1 MPALLVFTG
10 LLMAGGGFVVW
21 DMASAVSRAAQLA
34 TAAKASDVPD
44 GAASGTTRSARSWRA
59 SRKMLATIE
68 QQTDEINQFPRR
80 LDQLARQ
87 AFRDPLTGLPNR
99 ALFVDRLAH
108 ALTRTERR
116 GEQLA
121 VLFLDLDRF
130 KVDQRQPRPQ
140 RRAISSS
147 SGSASGWPSCLRP
160 EDTIARLGGDEF
172 AILLEDVKDDKAP

>member
-1 MPALLVFTG
+1 
-10 LLMAGGGFVVW
+10 
-21 DMASAVSRAAQLA
+21 
-34 TAAKASDVPD
+34 
-44 GAASGTTRSARSWRA
+44 
-59 SRKMLATIE
+59 MLATIE

-116 GEQLA
+116 GELLA

-130 KVDQRQPRPQ
+130 KVINDSLGHSAGDQLLVGVSQ
-140 RRAISSS
+140 RLSV
-147 SGSASGWPSCLRP
+147 CLRP

-172 AILLEDVKDDKAP
+172 AMLLEDVKDASAVAAVAERLSAELQRPFLFEGASCSSRSASASPSPSRAA